1 MLGYALPIGK
11 GKCTLWFPEPRLAWG
26 ELRNLGDEVTILSPD
41 TQVDTT
47 KVPEL
52 LHDNVYRPTIRMGG
66 TYRNWWVGRLM
77 LWGVIW
83 LVGMDNPVEDIIGG
97 LYLFLGLPMFLK
109 LMSGAIYGHIS
120 GVMERFKSL
129 FYSPKIHVVYSARLS
144 YLEQIIELEGLSV
157 VLQDLDE
164 FGLAHLRE
172 FYRRAVW
179 SERWTTPPPHGAG
192 ILEVNRQ
199 FGLGVLDA

>member
-11 GKCTLWFPEPRLAWG
+11 GKFTIWFPEPRVAWG

-41 TQVDTT
+41 PTLDTS
-47 KVPEL
+47 KIPAM
-52 LHDNVYRPTIRMGG
+52 LHDNVYRPSVRMGG

-83 LVGMDNPVEDIIGG
+83 LIGMDNPVEDIIGG
-97 LYLFLGLPMFLK
+97 LYLFLGLPLFFK
-109 LMSGAIYGHIS
+109 LLSGALYRHMN
-120 GVMERFKSL
+120 GVIERFKSL
-129 FYSPKIHVVYSARLS
+129 FYSPHVNVVYSRRLAQ
-144 YLEQIIELEGLSV
+144 LEDIVEYEGLATA
-157 VLQDLDE
+157 LQALDSLG
-164 FGLAHLRE
+164 FAHLRE

-192 ILEVNRQ
+192 VLEVGKNFCLEAR
-199 FGLGVLDA
+199 DA